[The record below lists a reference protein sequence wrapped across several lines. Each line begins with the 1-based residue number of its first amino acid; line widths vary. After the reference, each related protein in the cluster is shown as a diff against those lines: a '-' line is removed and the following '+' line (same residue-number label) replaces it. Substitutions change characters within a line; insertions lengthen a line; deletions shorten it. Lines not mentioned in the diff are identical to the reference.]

1 MPKDLYDEI
10 MKDEYSL
17 FIQCCIHADVF
28 VFMNE
33 EKLIPH
39 LFRTEYRKIV
49 TVLCN
54 TFGMQHIE
62 TAEDIASDTF
72 LQASETWG
80 IKGLPENPAAWLYT
94 VAKNKAKNYLKRD
107 KILSDKIIPQLQ
119 YTTATTHEAE
129 IDWSDANIRDSQL
142 KMMFAVCHPSIP
154 PEAQVALALRILC
167 GFGIGEIASAFLT
180 NKETINKRLHRAKE
194 KLRIENIALE
204 LPLPAEIDNR
214 LDAVLKTLYLLYNEG
229 YYASQNENVLRKELC
244 SEAMRLTF
252 LLIENERTG
261 LPQVN
266 ALFALMS
273 FHASRFDARLN
284 EKGELILYEDQDEK
298 LWNRELIEQ
307 GEHFLRRAS
316 RGDRLSRYH
325 LEAAIAHWHTD
336 KKDTREKWESIL
348 QLYNELLMLEYS
360 PIVALNRTYALSKAN
375 GVEEAITEAEKLDL
389 SQNHLYHALLG
400 ELYKGID
407 KDKARSH
414 FASALKLAKATEDK
428 QLIQRKIIALDQ

>member
-1 MPKDLYDEI
+1 
-10 MKDEYSL
+10 
-17 FIQCCIHADVF
+17 
-28 VFMNE
+28 MNE

-54 TFGMQHIE
+54 TFGLQHIE

-94 VAKNKAKNYLKRD
+94 VAKNKTKNYLKRD
-107 KILSDKIIPQLQ
+107 KLLSEKIIPQIK
-119 YTTATTHEAE
+119 YNTTATDEPE
-129 IDWSDANIRDSQL
+129 IDWSDANIHDSQL
-142 KMMFAVCHPSIP
+142 KMMFAVCHPCIA

-167 GFGIGEIASAFLT
+167 GFGIEEIASAFLT
-180 NKETINKRLHRAKE
+180 NKETINKRLFRAKE
-194 KLRIENIALE
+194 KLRAENIAPE
-204 LPLPAEIDNR
+204 LPLPNEINNR
-214 LDAVLKTLYLLYNEG
+214 LDAVLSTLYLLYNEG
-229 YYASQNENVLRKELC
+229 YHASQNENVLRRELC
-244 SEAMRLTF
+244 HEAMRLTF
-252 LLIENERTG
+252 LLIENERTN

-284 EKGELILYEDQDEK
+284 EKGELILYDEQDER

-316 RGDRLSRYH
+316 RGNCISRYH

-336 KKDTREKWESIL
+336 KKDTKEKWESIL
-348 QLYNELLMLEYS
+348 QLYNALLMLEYS

-375 GVEEAITEAEKLDL
+375 SVEEAIAEAEKLNL
-389 SQNHLYHALLG
+389 SQYHLYHALLG
-400 ELYKGID
+400 ELYKDIN
-407 KDKARSH
+407 KEKALFH
-414 FASALKLAKATEDK
+414 FSSALKLAKAPEDK
-428 QLIQRKIIALDQ
+428 QLIQRKIAGLV